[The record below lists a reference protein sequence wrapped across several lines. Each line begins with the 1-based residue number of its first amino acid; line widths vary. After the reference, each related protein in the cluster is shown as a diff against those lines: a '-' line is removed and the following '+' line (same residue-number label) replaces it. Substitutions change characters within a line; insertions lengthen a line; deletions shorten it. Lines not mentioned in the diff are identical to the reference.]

1 MFAQRQEC
9 YCAFCKTKRKVYRRK
24 NLSFVEVVG
33 LFLFSALVS
42 YLIWS
47 PFDLRGLAF
56 LITLLGI
63 GELFFR
69 LRWRQ
74 SMICQNCGFD
84 PVIYIKDAAQA
95 AEKVKSFLDRRKDD
109 PNFLLRPALNLPTK
123 KVYFD
128 SYEAMTSK
136 ASTSLDRG
144 LTKSSDTE
152 SENKI
157 SLRA

>member
-42 YLIWS
+42 YLIWT
-47 PFDLRGLAF
+47 PFDIRGLGF
-56 LITLLGI
+56 LMLMLGI
-63 GELFFR
+63 GELFLR

-84 PVIYIKDAAQA
+84 PIVYLKDVDRAAQN
-95 AEKVKSFLDRRKDD
+95 VKDFLDRRKDD
-109 PNFLLRPALNLPTK
+109 PSFLLKPALNLPFRKILIDPYAQRSGEPQNSAPAALQKTSGN
-123 KVYFD
+123 D
-128 SYEAMTSK
+128 SGS
-136 ASTSLDRG
+136 
-144 LTKSSDTE
+144 
-152 SENKI
+152 KI
-157 SLRA
+157 SLRV